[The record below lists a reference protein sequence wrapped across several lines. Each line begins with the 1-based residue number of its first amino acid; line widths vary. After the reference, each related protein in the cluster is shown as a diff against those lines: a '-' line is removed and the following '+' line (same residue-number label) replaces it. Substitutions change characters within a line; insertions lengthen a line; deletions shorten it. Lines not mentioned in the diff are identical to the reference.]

1 MWEQIFETAASSGI
15 WAILF
20 VTLFFIQIK
29 DSKTRED
36 KYQTTIDGLADK
48 LKIVAEIHED
58 VKALL
63 NKSKEK

>member
-1 MWEQIFETAASSGI
+1 MWEQILEAAASSGI
-15 WAILF
+15 WTMLF

-29 DSKTRED
+29 DSKAREE

-58 VKALL
+58 VKSLL
-63 NKSKEK
+63 NKTKEE